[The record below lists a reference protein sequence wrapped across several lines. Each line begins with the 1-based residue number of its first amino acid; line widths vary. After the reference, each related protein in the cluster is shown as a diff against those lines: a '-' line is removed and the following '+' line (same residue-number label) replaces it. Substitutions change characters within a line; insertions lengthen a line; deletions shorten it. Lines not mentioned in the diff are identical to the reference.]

1 MLDQR
6 RQRLLAR
13 VGAGRERAVVGR
25 LLRQFSRQFRFEM
38 SFGEMSVEV
47 ALVLRDA
54 SAVVALDGKGTFHAG
69 GWGLD
74 EVVPGWNVGVRSRVR
89 LGLSWNRN
97 IKEMKINSNSNLGY

>member
-1 MLDQR
+1 
-6 RQRLLAR
+6 
-13 VGAGRERAVVGR
+13 
-25 LLRQFSRQFRFEM
+25 M

-69 GWGLD
+69 GWSLD

-89 LGLSWNRN
+89 LGLSWNKN
-97 IKEMKINSNSNLGY
+97 IKDIKIKSSEVIV